1 MRINNLVLQFGLTV
15 LLIVLAIYIYIYIYI
30 IVISLLLSSGS
41 GWRFSSVFGPAG
53 LVC

>member
-15 LLIVLAIYIYIYIYI
+15 LLIVLAIYIYI